1 MTSEFDQTEQ
11 QEADVLS
18 DEQFDAIR
26 RLLRAPDDPD
36 ELDIPVGVVTDLIMR
51 ILFNEGHVSLRRL
64 ADVIKLELKLLD
76 TFLERM
82 QYEQLVEVASA
93 GSMGRFT
100 YTYSLT
106 DAGSRRARDSF
117 VRGQYIGP
125 APVPIEKY
133 NEMILQQTSHNLRIS
148 PERVQEAL
156 SHLILADG
164 FHRRIGPAINAGTSI
179 FLYGPP
185 GNGKTTVAQAVGE
198 LISGASPIWVPYAIT
213 IGGYIV
219 SIYDPLIFEE
229 VALDKEQVKGLRVD
243 SHSAVDRR
251 WGFFKRPAVI
261 VGGELRMEALDL
273 RFDDIAKFYEA
284 PLQLKA
290 NGGMFLID
298 DFGRQIMP
306 PSELLNRWIVPLE
319 AGYDFLRL
327 QTGQTIQTPFRELIV
342 FSTNLDPLQLVDDA
356 FLRRIQMK
364 VQVESPD
371 ERMFFQIFATMAQQ
385 LGIPL
390 EKDGFLYLL
399 KTWYRE
405 QGRTMQ
411 SVHPRDILKIIVAMA
426 DYEGLQPRMTP
437 DAIDAACMSYF
448 VDSKEADYAKPRPIR
463 GL

>member
-1 MTSEFDQTEQ
+1 MTGEIERSTE
-11 QEADVLS
+11 EMDVLS
-18 DEQFDAIR
+18 DEQFNAIR
-26 RLLRAPDDPD
+26 RLLRAPDEPE
-36 ELDIPVGVVTDLIMR
+36 ELDIPVAVVSDLIMR

-64 ADVIKLELKLLD
+64 ADVIKLELKVLD
-76 TFLERM
+76 SMLERM

-93 GSMGRFT
+93 GGMGRFT
-100 YTYSLT
+100 YVYNLT
-106 DAGSRRARDSF
+106 DAGSKRARDSF
-117 VRGQYIGP
+117 ARGQYIGP

-133 NEMILQQTSHNLRIS
+133 NQMIIQQTSHNLRLS
-148 PERVQEAL
+148 PQKVQDAL

-185 GNGKTTVAQAVGE
+185 GNGKTTVAEAVGE

-219 SIYDPLIFEE
+219 SIYDPLIFRE
-229 VALDKEQVKGLRVD
+229 VPLDKEQLKVLRAD
-243 SHSAVDRR
+243 AHSSVDRR
-251 WGFFKRPAVI
+251 WGLFRRPAVI
-261 VGGELRMEALDL
+261 VGGELTMEALDL

-298 DFGRQIMP
+298 DFGRQMMP
-306 PSELLNRWIVPLE
+306 PSTLLNRWIVPLE

-327 QTGQTIQTPFRELIV
+327 QTGQTIQTPFRQLIV

-371 ERMFFQIFATMAQQ
+371 ERMFFQIFASIAQQ
-385 LGIPL
+385 FGIPL

-399 KTWYRE
+399 QTWYRD
-405 QGRTMQ
+405 QGRPMQ
-411 SVHPRDILKIIVAMA
+411 AVHPRDILKILVAMA
-426 DYEGLQPRMTP
+426 DYEGLPARMTP

-448 VDSKEADYAKPRPIR
+448 VDTSQGGYAEPMP
-463 GL
+463 GQY

>member
-1 MTSEFDQTEQ
+1 M
-11 QEADVLS
+11 DVLS

-26 RLLRAPDDPD
+26 RLLRAPDDPE
-36 ELDIPVGVVTDLIMR
+36 ELDIPFGVVHDLIMR
-51 ILFNEGHVSLRRL
+51 ILFNEGHVSLRRF
-64 ADVIKLELKLLD
+64 ADVIKLELKVLD
-76 TFLERM
+76 TILERM

-93 GSMGRFT
+93 GGMGRFT

-106 DAGSRRARDSF
+106 DAGSKRARDSF
-117 VRGQYIGP
+117 ERGQYIGP

-133 NEMILQQTSHNLRIS
+133 NEMIIQQTSHNLRIS
-148 PERVQEAL
+148 PHKVQEAL
-156 SHLILADG
+156 SHLILSDG

-185 GNGKTTVAQAVGE
+185 GNGKTTVAQAVGD

-219 SIYDPLIFEE
+219 SIYDPLIFRE
-229 VALDKEQVKGLRVD
+229 VALDKDQLKVLRAD
-243 SHSAVDRR
+243 AHSTVDRR
-251 WGFFKRPAVI
+251 WGLFKRPAVI
-261 VGGELRMEALDL
+261 VGGELTMEALDL
-273 RFDDIAKFYEA
+273 RYDGIAKFYEA

-298 DFGRQIMP
+298 DFGRQMMAP
-306 PSELLNRWIVPLE
+306 FELLNRWIVPLE

-327 QTGQTIQTPFRELIV
+327 QTGQTIQMPFRQLIV

-371 ERMFFQIFATMAQQ
+371 ERMFFQIFATVAQQ

-399 KTWYRE
+399 QKWYRDQE
-405 QGRTMQ
+405 RVMQ
-411 SVHPRDILKIIVAMA
+411 SVHPRDILNILVAMA
-426 DYEGLQPRMTP
+426 DYEGLPARMTP
-437 DAIDAACMSYF
+437 DAIDAACSSYF
-448 VDSKEADYAKPRPIR
+448 VDTSQGGYAKPMP
-463 GL
+463 GHY